1 MAFHSPYR
9 ITVINRN
16 VPNMLG
22 QISAIIADFE
32 INIDNMINRG
42 RDDYAYTLVDIDESD
57 ENKIANVVEKLRET
71 DDIIRVRVIKKE
83 EVPY

>member
-1 MAFHSPYR
+1 
-9 ITVINRN
+9 
-16 VPNMLG
+16 
-22 QISAIIADFE
+22 QISAVIADFE